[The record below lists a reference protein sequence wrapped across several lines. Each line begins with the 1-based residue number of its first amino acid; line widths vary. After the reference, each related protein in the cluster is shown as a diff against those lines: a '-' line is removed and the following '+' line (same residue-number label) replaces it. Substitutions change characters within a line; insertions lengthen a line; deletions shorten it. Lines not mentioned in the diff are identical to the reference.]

1 MSRIFF
7 DRSHK
12 NNDHQMGHSPVLSG
26 IFFLVDHPNQSTKGI
41 QMNEYTITAT
51 LTKTYEIKVKAADP
65 AAAIAML
72 DDWISDD
79 FEEFETAASWTME
92 AK

>member
-1 MSRIFF
+1 MEKI
-7 DRSHK
+7 
-12 NNDHQMGHSPVLSG
+12 G
-26 IFFLVDHPNQSTKGI
+26 STG
-41 QMNEYTITAT
+41 NTYTITAT
-51 LTKTYEIKVKAADP
+51 LTKTYEIKVLAADP

-72 DDWISDD
+72 DDWIADD